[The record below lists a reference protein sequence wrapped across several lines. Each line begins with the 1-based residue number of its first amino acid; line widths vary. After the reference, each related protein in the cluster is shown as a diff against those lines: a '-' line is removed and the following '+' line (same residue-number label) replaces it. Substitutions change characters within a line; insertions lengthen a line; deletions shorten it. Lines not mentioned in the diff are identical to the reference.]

1 MKMKKLMML
10 LLLSLAV
17 VSPLT
22 AQVKY
27 YKVQNGT
34 KTLLKTGEKF
44 VIPVNEK
51 LEASTNF
58 LMEIDII
65 AFKKLYTYQSI
76 NATMLHKNS
85 EGDATVKDYINWN
98 LGSELFK
105 SKYGTEK
112 VLNYYLFGTEE
123 VRKNP
128 KNMYFYKDKGS
139 FSLTDALDTI
149 YFDIEA
155 AYKTGKEGYFEND
168 AYKERDVFSK
178 REYVPNPNSPIVSF
192 QIPAAVLLDK
202 KYKDFVDPGYA
213 STNDMM
219 GLSAIHRKI
228 ENEWSRVKDIKTA
241 VPVVGYIATFP
252 EVARAM
258 ESILDQREAEIKKE
272 ADKQKAIDLVEQ
284 WSNDSKYLI
293 ILEKSETPTLKALNK
308 KMKGITDPNA
318 LMDLFKGYTG
328 K

>member
-1 MKMKKLMML
+1 MMKMKKIMML

-44 VIPVNEK
+44 VIPLNDK

-76 NATMLHKNS
+76 SATMVYKNDN
-85 EGDATVKDYINWN
+85 GDAIVKDYINWN
-98 LGSELFK
+98 LGSELYK

-128 KNMYFYKDKGS
+128 KNMYFYKGAL
-139 FSLTDALDTI
+139 SLSDALDTI

-228 ENEWSRVKDIKTA
+228 ENEWNRVKDIKTA
-241 VPVVGYIATFP
+241 VPVVGYISNFP

-258 ESILDQREAEIKKE
+258 ELILDQKEAEIKKE
-272 ADKQKAIDLVEQ
+272 TDKQKAIDLVEQ

-293 ILEKSETPTLKALNK
+293 VLEKSENPTLKALNK

-318 LMDLFKGYTG
+318 LMELFKGYTG